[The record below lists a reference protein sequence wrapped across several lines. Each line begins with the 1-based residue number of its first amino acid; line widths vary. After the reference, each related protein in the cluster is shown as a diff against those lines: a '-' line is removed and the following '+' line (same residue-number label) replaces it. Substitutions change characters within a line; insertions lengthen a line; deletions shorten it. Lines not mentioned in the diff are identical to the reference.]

1 MNLILKL
8 VSILIDLSIKTWKCL
23 YLEVYYI
30 NTNKTI
36 IEIHPLLNC
45 GYILFYTESLPASGV
60 VISGNPVNKT
70 ITFLAQGIMMA
81 FITLNITNDEIVR
94 ENVEIFSLKFEGSSP
109 SDKVILGPN
118 ATVRIIDDD
127 GRLLQIIQL
136 NF

>member
-1 MNLILKL
+1 
-8 VSILIDLSIKTWKCL
+8 
-23 YLEVYYI
+23 
-30 NTNKTI
+30 
-36 IEIHPLLNC
+36 
-45 GYILFYTESLPASGV
+45 
-60 VISGNPVNKT
+60 
-70 ITFLAQGIMMA
+70 MMA